1 MGMYDTIIVVENLP
15 LTEEMKE
22 LGLDI
27 LLLNGDFQTKDLD
40 NTLGV
45 YVIQGGRLFLKRYK
59 TEEWVPGDEKSPK
72 WIDRIGYLK
81 REDEYLDPVGY
92 HGTILFYHYIDDI
105 NGKWD
110 CWVEYKATFTEGQL
124 SKIELVKFE
133 KTDNAGRKQRQ
144 LEMLEEARIQDSL
157 WYNKYF
163 LHTKVGRKLR
173 MSMYRLLQKIGNVF
187 IKLSYRF

>member
-1 MGMYDTIIVVENLP
+1 MGMYDTIIVVEALP

-22 LGLDI
+22 LGLDT

-45 YVIQGGRLFLKRYK
+45 YVMQSGKLFLKRYK
-59 TEEWVPGDEKSPK
+59 IEEWVGGDEKSPN
-72 WIDRIGYLK
+72 WLDRIGYLK
-81 REDEYLDPVGY
+81 REDEYLDPVKY
-92 HGTILFYHYIDDI
+92 HGTILFYHYIDDL

-110 CWVEYKATFTEGQL
+110 CWVEYEATFTEGEL

-133 KTDNAGRKQRQ
+133 KTDNTERKQRQ
-144 LEMLEEARIQDSL
+144 LEQLEEARIRDNL

-163 LHTKVGRKLR
+163 LHTKVARKISLGI
-173 MSMYRLLQKIGNVF
+173 YKLLQKIGNFF